1 MKTIMQQSEPTYLA
15 TFGTIFFS
23 LIGIQDISSYSNVIF
38 LLASTISCGISIAV
52 GIKQLKKK
60 K

>member
-1 MKTIMQQSEPTYLA
+1 MQQSEPTYLA

-23 LIGIQDISSYSNVIF
+23 LIGIQDISTYSNVIF
-38 LLASTISCGISIAV
+38 LVASTISCGISIAV